1 MYPNSTP
8 LVYTNIIPKQYWYF
22 KQYYA
27 DLICTQIVHEV

>member
-8 LVYTNIIPKQYWYF
+8 LVYTNIMPEQYWYF

-27 DLICTQIVHEV
+27 DLLVPK